1 MFLGR
6 GFEFRRGAVREWEE
20 RFASLIAEEARRQ
33 RLLEGI
39 GLTHAVRRGDIHPP
53 DRGDPSS
60 IHEHSRLEMVTF
72 SWLASGLRTAA

>member
-1 MFLGR
+1 MRGLGAIET
-6 GFEFRRGAVREWEE
+6 GK
-20 RFASLIAEEARRQ
+20 

-39 GLTHAVRRGDIHPP
+39 ELTQAVRHGDIRPP

-60 IHEHSRLEMVTF
+60 FHERSRLEVVTF